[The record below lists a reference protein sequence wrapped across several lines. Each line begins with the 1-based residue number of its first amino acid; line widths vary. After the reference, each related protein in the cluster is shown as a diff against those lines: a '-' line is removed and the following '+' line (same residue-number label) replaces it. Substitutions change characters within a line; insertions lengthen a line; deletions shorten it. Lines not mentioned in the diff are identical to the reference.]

1 MAALGAL
8 WSSAK
13 GALWSW
19 LGVWSSIAVT
29 VIVYAL
35 VRSFDTFCSP
45 DESDA
50 KCRSKHA
57 VLNCTVLMAGLWVAG
72 KPHSA
77 VVALFPVIFLPMM
90 GVGGHHY
97 KLEDHYFNKVNFIL
111 LGSFL
116 LAFAIEEVGLHH
128 RVALKLLS
136 MVPGDPKMVLLAM
149 MLISAALSAFMSNTA
164 TASLMCPLASSLYEE
179 MKELNSERQERS
191 DSDSQS
197 TETDSESSDK
207 TAERTE
213 MAALDHMFKKMV
225 LGVAYS
231 CTIGGVS
238 TKTGTGTNLAFTSI
252 YGNLTGNTIGFGYWI
267 LFGLPISAT
276 MLCITWLLL
285 LTLGGGLGS
294 VARFP
299 TSALRQRYAKLGATT
314 RQELTVAAICL
325 LTVLG
330 WFFRAPAWGYGYSE
344 LFPDPDAFTD
354 ATVVLA
360 ATLPLFFIP
369 GKEGGAI
376 LQWSKIQG
384 KMPMGLFLLIG
395 AGSAISHAFDESGLS
410 LKIGDQM
417 KNAAD
422 HLPLVLFQLACMI
435 MAALMSQA
443 TSDVAVA
450 NILLPIT
457 YGVAL
462 SMEVD
467 PLLLML
473 PVGLA
478 CSLPFMLVVST
489 PPNAIAFQTGFITQR
504 DLLCF
509 GGPLTLCGL
518 FVTFAFCFLI
528 AFKLLDID
536 GGA

>member
-1 MAALGAL
+1 MAALSAL

-19 LGVWSSIAVT
+19 LGVLSAIAVT

-35 VRSFDTFCSP
+35 VRTFDTFCSA

-50 KCRSKHA
+50 SCRAKHA

-97 KLEDHYFNKVNFIL
+97 RLDEKYFNKVNFIL

-128 RVALKLLS
+128 RLALKVLS

-179 MKELNSERQERS
+179 MKESAR
-191 DSDSQS
+191 DSDSQG
-197 TETDSESSDK
+197 TESDSETSSEK
-207 TAERTE
+207 ERNTE

-252 YGNLTGNTIGFGYWI
+252 YGNLTGNTIGFGYWV

-276 MLCITWLLL
+276 LLCITWILL

-294 VARFP
+294 VQRFP
-299 TSALRQRYAKLGATT
+299 THALRQRYEKLGATT
-314 RQELTVAAICL
+314 RQELTVAVTRW
-325 LTVLG
+325 TV
-330 WFFRAPAWGYGYSE
+330 
-344 LFPDPDAFTD
+344 DD
-354 ATVVLA
+354 
-360 ATLPLFFIP
+360 
-369 GKEGGAI
+369 
-376 LQWSKIQG
+376 
-384 KMPMGLFLLIG
+384 
-395 AGSAISHAFDESGLS
+395 
-410 LKIGDQM
+410 
-417 KNAAD
+417 
-422 HLPLVLFQLACMI
+422 
-435 MAALMSQA
+435 
-443 TSDVAVA
+443 
-450 NILLPIT
+450 
-457 YGVAL
+457 
-462 SMEVD
+462 
-467 PLLLML
+467 
-473 PVGLA
+473 
-478 CSLPFMLVVST
+478 
-489 PPNAIAFQTGFITQR
+489 
-504 DLLCF
+504 
-509 GGPLTLCGL
+509 
-518 FVTFAFCFLI
+518 
-528 AFKLLDID
+528 
-536 GGA
+536 